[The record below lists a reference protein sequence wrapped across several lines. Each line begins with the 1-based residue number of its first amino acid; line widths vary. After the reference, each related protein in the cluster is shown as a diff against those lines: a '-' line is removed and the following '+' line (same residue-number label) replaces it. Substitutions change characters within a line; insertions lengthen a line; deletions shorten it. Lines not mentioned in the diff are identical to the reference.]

1 MNLDNCLEIFSLS
14 IINSCIFLL
23 SIYSNRSQIL
33 NKLLT
38 SPQEPLLMYKN
49 LTNCLFDYNSKPSA
63 ILSGIDNTAL

>member
-1 MNLDNCLEIFSLS
+1 MNLDNCFEIFSPS

-49 LTNCLFDYNSKPSA
+49 FTNCLFDCNSKPSA